1 MASLRAG
8 GELASVFT
16 SPEASQPIK
25 CYSPELMVVPSYDIT
40 GWEERLHVLGILG
53 FLFHSLDKRFYIT
66 LKELLVQV
74 KIKPI
79 PYFKV
84 WLK

>member
-40 GWEERLHVLGILG
+40 GWEERLHVLGIFG
-53 FLFHSLDKRFYIT
+53 FRFYS
-66 LKELLVQV
+66 LNK
-74 KIKPI
+74 K
-79 PYFKV
+79 
-84 WLK
+84 

>member
-1 MASLRAG
+1 MKFSKFEEKKKSGKKYAAMASLRAG

-40 GWEERLHVLGILG
+40 GWEERLHVLGISG
-53 FLFHSLDKRFYIT
+53 FSNS
-66 LKELLVQV
+66 
-74 KIKPI
+74 
-79 PYFKV
+79 
-84 WLK
+84 